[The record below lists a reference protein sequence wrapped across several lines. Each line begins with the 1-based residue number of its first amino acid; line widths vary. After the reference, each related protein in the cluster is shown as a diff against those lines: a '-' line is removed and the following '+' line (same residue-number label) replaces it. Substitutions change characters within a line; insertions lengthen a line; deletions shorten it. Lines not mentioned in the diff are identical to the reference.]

1 MEALTI
7 PQFLFTLGAI
17 LLLGLLTD
25 AIGRRTFLPRV
36 TLLLLFGILIGNE
49 VLDLIPVFF
58 SSRFELIANMAL
70 LMIGFLLGGK
80 LTAENLRRE
89 GSQILWISITAAVGT
104 TLVVMSL
111 LLLAGVPAQPAI
123 LLACIAA
130 ATAPAATVDLVIES
144 GKSGRF
150 GNVLMA
156 IVALDDV
163 WGLMLFSI
171 GIAVVI
177 SMDGAG
183 SGASPM
189 LVAMKEIGGAIV
201 LGAGI
206 GFPAA
211 YLTGRIKPGQPMLTE
226 ALGIVFVCGGIA
238 IWLEVSFL
246 IAAIVMGA
254 IIANFARHHEYP
266 FHEIEG
272 VEWPLLAVFF
282 ILAGASLEFAA
293 MKQIGAIGMIYIAA
307 RIVGK
312 YLGAWIG
319 SVASGADKVTRNWI
333 GLAMLPQA
341 GAAIGMALVA
351 ANQFP
356 HYRQTL
362 LAVVISSTIFF
373 EIVGPVL
380 TRIALRTTRV

>member
-104 TLVVMSL
+104 TLVVMSI